1 MKPNKSLVLLLGTA
15 ASLAA
20 APLALDRS
28 TITEVVNEVNR
39 IEPATQKT
47 EPAVV
52 RAELRAP
59 DRLRTGRQSRAE
71 LVAADGTITRLG
83 SNTLFAF
90 DQAGREM
97 RLDQGSILFHSPSGK
112 GGGVIRS
119 TAASA
124 TVLGTTI
131 IAAATSDGGYKL
143 LVLEGHARVDFA
155 SGQRLQLEAG
165 QMTFVMPGG
174 GGTGIPGPVLRFDLS
189 RQMKASRLLSG
200 FERPLPSLPR
210 IEAAAQRQAEAVSEG
225 TLQTTTFM
233 VAEATGD
240 AQVNGIETARPES
253 GSNTPMG
260 RALASDAVLTS
271 SALPAD
277 RTFTVPTTISEV
289 DSPFHSDH
297 GEGGYTMTGIAGRTI
312 EFATPTL
319 DLTNWSSEYGF
330 TVAAKTEICLGA
342 GTTFT
347 MPSSLWWI
355 NLMSPLVTMDQGS
368 SITATFGT
376 ASPGQFTI
384 DTDQALL
391 FNQVNLNITNGN
403 LTAYCHTGNVTF
415 TGGQITALPTSF
427 GEQYTATMPGLGY
440 MSEGTQTA
448 SSSTETGIRLWAPFG
463 KVSADGTSFGAG
475 YGGFVID
482 ANQIEIANCSFYGG
496 GNFDLDATTSIDLRN
511 LDGEIYSGS
520 FSAKAGDTISI
531 RDLGLDVFSSI
542 NLSARTLVFNNVD
555 FSSDSTINLRCETGM
570 LAANPNTG
578 ANAVAGYVNFITNV
592 TVDGSPAQNFVSTT
606 AGGTSQQTPLI
617 NITKPTP

>member
-71 LVAADGTITRLG
+71 LLAADGTITRLG

-271 SALPAD
+271 SALPSD

-289 DSPFHSDH
+289 DSPFHSTH
-297 GEGGYTMTGIAGRTI
+297 GEGGYPMTGIAGRTI

-319 DLTNWSSEYGF
+319 DLANWSSEYGF

-342 GTTFT
+342 GTTFS
-347 MPSSLWWI
+347 MPSSLSWI
-355 NLMSPLVTMDQGS
+355 NLMSPLVTMDQGA

-376 ASPGQFTI
+376 ISPGQFTI

-391 FNQVNLNITNGN
+391 FNQVNLNITNGH

-427 GEQYTATMPGLGY
+427 GYV
-440 MSEGTQTA
+440 SEGTQTA
-448 SSSTETGIRLWAPFG
+448 SASMETGIRLWAPFG

-475 YGGFVID
+475 YGGFVVD
-482 ANQIEIANCSFYGG
+482 ANAIDFANCTFYGG
-496 GNFDLDATTSIDLRN
+496 GNFDLDATTTIDLRN
-511 LDGEIYSGS
+511 LNGEISSGT

-531 RDLGLDVFSSI
+531 RDLGLDVFSAV

-555 FSSDSTINLRCETGM
+555 FSSTATINLRCDTGL

-592 TVDGSPAQNFVSTT
+592 TVDGAPAQNFVSTA
-606 AGGTSQQTPLI
+606 AGGTAQQTPLI

>member
-52 RAELRAP
+52 RAELRSP

-71 LVAADGTITRLG
+71 LQAADGTITRLG

-174 GGTGIPGPVLRFDLS
+174 GGTGVPGPVLRFDLS
-189 RQMKASRLLSG
+189 RQMKASRLISG

-225 TLQTTTFM
+225 SLQTTTFM
-233 VAEATGD
+233 VAEATSD
-240 AQVNGIETARPES
+240 SQINGIETARPETS
-253 GSNTPMG
+253 SNTPVG

-271 SALPAD
+271 PTLPAD
-277 RTFTVPTTISEV
+277 RTFTEPVTIGEI
-289 DSPFHSDH
+289 DSPFHADH
-297 GEGGYTMTGIAGRTI
+297 GEGGYPMTGIAGRTI

-319 DLTNWSSEYGF
+319 DLSNWGGTYGF

-347 MPSSLWWI
+347 MPASLDWI

-368 SITATFGT
+368 SITAVFGT
-376 ASPGQFTI
+376 ISPGQFTI
-384 DTDQALL
+384 DTDQSLL
-391 FNQVNLNITNGN
+391 FNQVNLNITNGH
-403 LTAYCHTGNVTF
+403 LVAYCHTGDVSF

-427 GEQYTATMPGLGY
+427 GYV
-440 MSEGTQTA
+440 SEGTQTGTA
-448 SSSTETGIRLWAPFG
+448 STETGIRLWAPFG
-463 KVSADGTSFGAG
+463 RVSADGTQFGAG

-482 ANQIEIANCSFYGG
+482 ARQIDIANCTFYGG
-496 GNFDLDATTSIDLRN
+496 GNFDLDATTTIDLRN
-511 LDGEIYSGS
+511 LTGEVTSGT
-520 FSAKAGDTISI
+520 FSAKAGETISI
-531 RDLGLDVFSSI
+531 RDLGLDVFSAI

-555 FSSDSTINLRCETGM
+555 FSSTATINLRCDTGL

-592 TVDGSPAQNFVSTT
+592 TVDGAPAQNFVSTA
-606 AGGTSQQTPLI
+606 AGGTGQQTPII